1 MSYVITPP
9 EQPSVAV
16 EGTEDRFP
24 VRRIYCVGRNYADH
38 AREMGHDPDREDPF
52 FFQKPA
58 DALLPSGEDFPYP
71 SQTENVHHEIELV
84 VALKS
89 GGNDIPE
96 DKALDYVYGY
106 AVGNDLTRRDLQ
118 QAAKKVGRPW
128 GTGKAFDKSAPI
140 SPIVPADKIGHPN
153 TGRIWLSINGETK
166 QDSDLDHLI
175 WNIPETI
182 SYLSGL
188 FTLVPGDLIYTGTP
202 AGVGPVV
209 RGDRVEGGVEG
220 VGELVTKVV

>member
-106 AVGNDLTRRDLQ
+106 AVGIDMTRRDLQ
-118 QAAKKVGRPW
+118 QAAKNVGRPW

-140 SPIVPADKIGHPN
+140 TPIVPADKIGHP
-153 TGRIWLSINGETK
+153 
-166 QDSDLDHLI
+166 
-175 WNIPETI
+175 
-182 SYLSGL
+182 
-188 FTLVPGDLIYTGTP
+188 
-202 AGVGPVV
+202 GV
-209 RGDRVEGGVEG
+209 
-220 VGELVTKVV
+220 